1 MLKYAII
8 GFGGLGK
15 VHFQNLLEIEKQ
27 RGDIELAAICNSDI
41 SSLNSSVALNTRTVE
56 VDNVE
61 FSKYGL
67 YTDYKEM
74 IEKENLDFVFITLPT
89 YLHCEV
95 SVYCMEKGLHVFCE
109 KPMSLTLD
117 ECQKMIDTSLKTEK
131 KLMIGHCLRFA
142 DEYVFLKDII
152 DSRKYGKAV
161 KAEFYRMSPLP
172 TWSYNNWLLDEKKSG
187 GCVVDMAA
195 HEIDLINWM
204 FGKPEKI
211 CSVSSHNMA
220 SFESVFAICHYPDL
234 SVRIN
239 VDWGLHSS
247 FKFRSGYSVTFENA
261 HIERIGNKVTIYT
274 DDGAKETVIK
284 KSNSHMREATEFV
297 EAIADNKPFNTADVL
312 SVYESMKILFEIKN
326 KCDGE
331 GA

>member
-56 VDNVE
+56 VDNVD

-74 IEKENLDFVFITLPT
+74 IDKENLDFVFITLPT

-95 SVYCMEKGLHVFCE
+95 SVYCLEHGLHVFCE
-109 KPMSLTLD
+109 KPMAISLD
-117 ECQKMIDTSLKTEK
+117 ECKQMMKASKKHNK

-142 DEYVFLKDII
+142 DEYTYIKNLIETG
-152 DSRKYGKAV
+152 KYGKPV
-161 KAEFYRMSPLP
+161 KAEFYRKSPLP
-172 TWSYNNWLLDEKKSG
+172 TWSYGNWLLDEDKSG
-187 GCVVDMAA
+187 GCIVDMAA
-195 HEIDLINWM
+195 HDIDLTNWM
-204 FGKPEKI
+204 FGKPLK
-211 CSVSSHNMA
+211 VYSSSTHNMTPY
-220 SFESVFAICHYPDL
+220 ESVYAICAYSDMTVL
-234 SVRIN
+234 IN

-247 FKFRSGYSVTFENA
+247 FEFKSEYKITFENA
-261 HIERIGNKVTIYT
+261 HIERIGDRVSIYT
-274 DDGAKETVIK
+274 NDAAEEIEIK
-284 KSNSHMREATEFV
+284 KSNSHMKEAAEFIAAV
-297 EAIADNKPFNTADVL
+297 ADNNPFTVSDVS
-312 SVYESMKILFEIKN
+312 SVYESMELLFEIKKN
-326 KCDGE
+326 R
-331 GA
+331 